1 MLKICLKKDANG
13 EPQEVLNLPVHL
25 SEISSDWF
33 DAVAS
38 KIIPADH
45 YSLIA
50 LVGYEKLSTLK
61 ASKSKSTGVLPLFI
75 KGSGVASPFVSSIPT
90 GTPIIT
96 VSSVLE
102 RAIHVNIKQNTLSP
116 INLMNI
122 INNNVEVSKGIF
134 TEYSV
139 PIVIVEFKLIADCD
153 IYGIYP
159 KNTEFNP
166 VLESTF
172 HYITGSN
179 SNIPTA

>member
-1 MLKICLKKDANG
+1 
-13 EPQEVLNLPVHL
+13 
-25 SEISSDWF
+25 
-33 DAVAS
+33 
-38 KIIPADH
+38 
-45 YSLIA
+45 
-50 LVGYEKLSTLK
+50 
-61 ASKSKSTGVLPLFI
+61 
-75 KGSGVASPFVSSIPT
+75 
-90 GTPIIT
+90 
-96 VSSVLE
+96 
-102 RAIHVNIKQNTLSP
+102 
-116 INLMNI
+116 MNI